1 MPSPFAGIDPYI
13 EAQGFWEGF
22 HAGFVTYCRDAL
34 NDTLPENYVAEL
46 DEHFRL
52 VDLSGLEPKLIIPD
66 VAIVKDDSS
75 ASGGARGR
83 KKGGGA
89 LALKPVRVPLPR
101 AKMEV
106 RGIWIE
112 VRRLPDRTAIA
123 VIEVLSPTNKLR
135 DGFFEYSLKRRATI
149 RQKVHLIEFDFLLG
163 GKRLPMGR
171 SLPPGD
177 YYALVSRADRRP
189 DSDVYA
195 WTVRDPLP
203 RVPVPLAGAD
213 PDVMLDLGPI
223 FDTAYERGRYAR
235 LIDYA
240 APLALLRKP
249 ADRAWAEGVAR
260 RSRR

>member
-1 MPSPFAGIDPYI
+1 MPSPFPGIDPYL
-13 EAQGFWEGF
+13 EAQGLWEGF
-22 HAGFVTYCRDAL
+22 HLRFVTYLCDAL
-34 NDTLPENYVAEL
+34 NDALPENYIAEL
-46 DEHFRL
+46 GERL
-52 VDLSGLEPKLIIPD
+52 RLIDLSKQEAKEVLPD
-66 VAIVKDDSS
+66 VAILGAGRKT
-75 ASGGARGR
+75 ARGPAPPTAMGGAI
-83 KKGGGA
+83 A
-89 LALKPVRVPLPR
+89 LEPVTVPLPR
-101 AKMEV
+101 TTREV
-106 RGIWIE
+106 RDAWIE
-112 VRRLPDRTAIA
+112 VLHLPKRSPVA
-123 VIEVLSPTNKLR
+123 VIELLSPTNKAGMGLA
-135 DGFFEYSLKRRATI
+135 EYRRKRRKMI
-149 RQKVHLIEFDFLLG
+149 RQKVHLIEFDFLMG
-163 GKRLPMGR
+163 GHRLPMDGP
-171 SLPPGD
+171 LPPGD